1 MNARGDADGL
11 ADDCAPCDGDDAGT
25 AGLVALGAG
34 RQPPASTAA
43 SMAAPT
49 PSIRGTRSV
58 DIAQTVP
65 VVVEPVRRAY
75 GPRPTGTID
84 PQRVE

>member
-1 MNARGDADGL
+1 
-11 ADDCAPCDGDDAGT
+11 
-25 AGLVALGAG
+25 
-34 RQPPASTAA
+34 
-43 SMAAPT
+43 MAAPT